1 MTEHARAARDE
12 GRPVALDAATPS
24 GLETGGT
31 KVQLQALQ
39 TVAKV
44 ATAVLSHLDLEST
57 LLSVVNATLDL
68 LGGD

>member
-1 MTEHARAARDE
+1 MTE
-12 GRPVALDAATPS
+12 
-24 GLETGGT
+24 LEAGGT

-44 ATAVLSHLDLEST
+44 ATAVLSHLDLESA

-68 LGGD
+68 FGGDIGLCGVAYVQPCARYVPRRDE